1 MRDNPDLAK
10 AYAKKAKGVSK
21 KLSKVARL
29 KYKNRG
35 EYVGQ
40 NFGSKGGL
48 KHQNSLAKKRLA
60 NTLVW
65 VHDSG
70 VEVKTTCVQTLA
82 NVKIQ
87 LNDAVPNS
95 VTHTSGLSEFIRRKA
110 KKRYKWTLSKIRLD
124 LIK

>member
-48 KHQNSLAKKRLA
+48 KHQNSLTKKRLT

-65 VHDSG
+65 VHDPG
-70 VEVKTTCVQTLA
+70 VEVKTTCIQTLT

-87 LNDAVPNS
+87 LNAVPNS
-95 VTHTSGLSEFIRRKA
+95 VTHTSGLSELIRRKA
-110 KKRYKWTLSKIRLD
+110 KKRYKWTLSN
-124 LIK
+124 